1 MELSVLIHNGSTAQR
16 EFASIFATAITMR
29 FACSE
34 TPFFANHNGSSAET
48 GFTNNFYAAFTRR
61 FACRANTGPAN
72 HNGTSAQTHFVN
84 ILHQEDSQRHQRRQR
99 APQPLLE
106 ALGTAPATKTASG
119 TSGDNPRR
127 SPFWRLWVL
136 RLPRGRQPAAP
147 AATTRAAAPSGG
159 SGYCA
164 CHEDSQR
171 HPAAPAATTRAAA
184 PSGGSGYCACHE
196 DSQRHQRRQPAP
208 QPLLE
213 ALGTA
218 PATKTASGTS
228 GDNPRRSPFWRLWV
242 LRLPRRQPAAPAAT
256 TRAAAPSGGSG
267 YCACH
272 EDSQRHQ
279 RRQRA
284 PQPLLEALGTA
295 PATRKTA
302 SGTSGDNARRSPFW
316 RLWVLRLPRRQP
328 AAPAATTRAAAPSGG
343 SGYCA
348 CHEDSQRHQRRQRA
362 PQPLL
367 EALGT
372 VPATKTASGTSG
384 DNPRRSP
391 FWRLWVLRLPQGR
404 QPAAPAATT
413 RAAAPSGGSGYCAC
427 HEDSQRH
434 QRRQRAPQPLL
445 EALGT
450 APVTRKTASGTSG
463 DNACRSPFWRLWVLR
478 LPRGRQPAAPAA
490 TTRAAAPS
498 GGSGYTAP
506 ATKTASGTSGDN
518 PRRSPFWRLWVLRLP
533 RRQPA
538 APAATTR
545 AAAPSR
551 GSGYCACHE
560 DSQRHQR
567 RQRAPQSLLEALG
580 TAPATKTAS
589 STSGDN
595 ARRSPF
601 WRLWVLRLPQGRQPA
616 APAATTRAAAPSGGS
631 GYCACHKEDSQR
643 HQRRQRA
650 PQPLLAALGT
660 APATR
665 KTASGTSGDNPR
677 RSPFWRVL
685 RL

>member
-1 MELSVLIHNGSTAQR
+1 
-16 EFASIFATAITMR
+16 MR

-34 TPFFANHNGSSAET
+34 TPFFANHKGSSAET

-72 HNGTSAQTHFVN
+72 HNGTSAQTHFAN
-84 ILHQEDSQRHQRRQR
+84 ILHEEDSQRHQRRQRAPRPLLEALGTAPATKTASGTQRQR

-106 ALGTAPATKTASG
+106 ALGTAPATRKTASGASGDNPRRSPFWRLWVLRLPRRQPAAPAATTRAAAPSGGSGYCACHGDSQQHQRRQPAPQPLLEALGTAPATRKTASG
-119 TSGDNPRR
+119 TSGDNPRRSPFWRLWVLRLPRRQPAARAATTRAAAPSRGSGYCACHEDSQRHERRQPAPQPLLEALGTAPATETASGTSGDNARR

-164 CHEDSQR
+164 CHE
-171 HPAAPAATTRAAA
+171 
-184 PSGGSGYCACHE
+184 E

-267 YCACH
+267 Y
-272 EDSQRHQ
+272 
-279 RRQRA
+279 
-284 PQPLLEALGTA
+284 TA

-316 RLWVLRLPRRQP
+316 RLWVLRLPRGRQP
-328 AAPAATTRAAAPSGG
+328 AAPAGTTRAAAPSGG

-348 CHEDSQRHQRRQRA
+348 WACHEDSQRPQRRQPA

-372 VPATKTASGTSG
+372 APATKTASGTSG

-427 HEDSQRH
+427 HEDSQR
-434 QRRQRAPQPLL
+434 
-445 EALGT
+445 
-450 APVTRKTASGTSG
+450 
-463 DNACRSPFWRLWVLR
+463 
-478 LPRGRQPAAPAA
+478 RQP
-490 TTRAAAPS
+490 
-498 GGSGYTAP
+498 
-506 ATKTASGTSGDN
+506 
-518 PRRSPFWRLWVLRLP
+518 
-533 RRQPA
+533 
-538 APAATTR
+538 
-545 AAAPSR
+545 
-551 GSGYCACHE
+551 
-560 DSQRHQR
+560 
-567 RQRAPQSLLEALG
+567 
-580 TAPATKTAS
+580 
-589 STSGDN
+589 
-595 ARRSPF
+595 
-601 WRLWVLRLPQGRQPA
+601 
-616 APAATTRAAAPSGGS
+616 
-631 GYCACHKEDSQR
+631 
-643 HQRRQRA
+643 A

-660 APATR
+660 APV
-665 KTASGTSGDNPR
+665 SE
-677 RSPFWRVL
+677 
-685 RL
+685 